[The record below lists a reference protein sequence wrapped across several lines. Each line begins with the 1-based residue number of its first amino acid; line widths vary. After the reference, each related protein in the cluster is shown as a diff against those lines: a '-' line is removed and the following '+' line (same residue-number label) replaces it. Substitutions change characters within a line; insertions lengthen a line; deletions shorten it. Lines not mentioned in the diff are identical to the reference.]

1 MRSPRSA
8 IVLTSSVLV
17 LVAVVAAG
25 CGGGSDDGA
34 IAQTT
39 TTTAATTTTATTA
52 TEPGDVQ
59 AMSGARLFSTNCQS
73 CHGPDGADGPVG
85 PNLQKSSVAENL
97 AQVMQQIRNGGG
109 AMPPF
114 SDVLSDEEIDV
125 VAHYV
130 VEQIAPKQ

>member
-1 MRSPRSA
+1 VRFPRRA
-8 IVLTSSVLV
+8 IVLTSSALA
-17 LVAVVAAG
+17 LVAGIATG
-25 CGGGSDDGA
+25 CGGGSDQKA

-39 TTTAATTTTATTA
+39 TTTAATTTSATTA
-52 TEPGDVQ
+52 TEPGKAQ
-59 AMSGARLFSTNCQS
+59 AVSGARLFSTNCQP
-73 CHGPDGADGPVG
+73 CHGPDGANGSVG
-85 PNLQKSSVAENL
+85 PNLQKSPVAENL
-97 AQVMQQIRNGGG
+97 ARVMQQIRNGGG

>member
-1 MRSPRSA
+1 M
-8 IVLTSSVLV
+8 
-17 LVAVVAAG
+17 
-25 CGGGSDDGA
+25 
-34 IAQTT
+34 
-39 TTTAATTTTATTA
+39 TTAATTTTTRTV

-85 PNLQKSSVAENL
+85 PNLQESSVAENL

-125 VAHYV
+125 VARYV
-130 VEQIAPKQ
+130 VEQLAPKK

>member
-1 MRSPRSA
+1 MRLSRRA
-8 IVLTSSVLV
+8 IVLTASTLA
-17 LVAVVAAG
+17 LVAGLATG
-25 CGGGSDDGA
+25 CGGGTDEA
-34 IAQTT
+34 ATTQTTTAAAAT
-39 TTTAATTTTATTA
+39 TTTAATATT
-52 TEPGDVQ
+52 PGDDQ
-59 AMSGARLFSTNCQS
+59 ATTGARLFSTNCQS

-85 PNLQKSSVAENL
+85 PNLQTSPVAENL

-114 SDVLSDEEIDV
+114 SDILTDEEIDV